1 MKTIYKNPKT
11 AILTFLFLLIFASVK
26 SQQWQNVS
34 PAGYNYFSTASFIND
49 KEGWICA
56 RYGEWPNFYTDLVH
70 TDDAALSF
78 QPVYSFPDNYL
89 AWSLQMVDSVNGYS
103 FVEDRSTSDIYFWK
117 TTDAGISWID
127 ITDSSMFKPNGPFYS
142 SLGYFFVDKNN
153 GFAGGFNSI
162 FKTTDGGLSWIK
174 MNTPTIIDTVSS
186 NSYIPNK
193 IFFFDE
199 LYGWAAC
206 SLLWDAGF
214 VLKTTDGGQNWITC
228 KPITGNLTNIHF
240 TDSLHGGTTGGDLLY
255 SRIALFTDD
264 NFDTISHYYLNN
276 FPQLPDA
283 IYFQNASTIWMSG
296 WPAVIYKSTD
306 GGESFVEY
314 DTTYATDD
322 QTDWLHDFQ
331 FFDST
336 GYAFAYSFILK
347 IVDTLHT
354 SVNSPVAIQELNII
368 PNPARSTCIVSF
380 VSESGGKANINLY
393 TVEGILALSEE
404 KYFNSGKNELVLDIS
419 KLAPGMYVLKI
430 NNKSHIYTSRLIK
443 QP

>member
-1 MKTIYKNPKT
+1 MKTIYKNPKSV
-11 AILTFLFLLIFASVK
+11 ILTLLFLLIFTSVK

-56 RYGEWPNFYTDLVH
+56 RYGEWPNLYTDLVH
-70 TDDAALSF
+70 TDDAAQSF
-78 QPVYSFPDNYL
+78 QAVYSFPDNYL

-103 FVEDRSTSDIYFWK
+103 FVEDRSTSDMYFWK

-142 SLGYFFVDKNN
+142 SLGYFFIDKNN

-162 FKTTDGGLSWIK
+162 FKTTDGGLSWNK
-174 MNTPTIIDTVSS
+174 MNTPIIIDTVSS

-193 IFFFDE
+193 IFFINE
-199 LYGWAAC
+199 IYGWAAC
-206 SLLWDAGF
+206 SLLWDNGF

-240 TDSLHGGTTGGDLLY
+240 ADSLHGGTTGGDWFYPVVML
-255 SRIALFTDD
+255 TED
-264 NFDTISHYYLNN
+264 NFDTISY
-276 FPQLPDA
+276 FATFWPQFPDA
-283 IYFQNASTIWMSG
+283 IYYQNNSTLWISG

-306 GGESFVEY
+306 GGATFDEY
-314 DTTYATDD
+314 DTTYVSDD
-322 QTDWLHDFQ
+322 ATDWLHDFQ

-347 IVDTLHT
+347 LVDTLHT
-354 SVNSPVAIQELNII
+354 SVNSPVAINDLHVI
-368 PNPARSTCIVSF
+368 PNPAQNTCTVSL
-380 VSESGGKANINLY
+380 VSESAGNAHVSLY
-393 TVEGILALSEE
+393 SVEGILALSEE
-404 KYFNSGKNELVLDIS
+404 KYLNSGKNELVLDIS
-419 KLAPGMYVLKI
+419 KLVPGMYVLKI